1 MNTFELLEALRSASR
16 DNLHSI
22 VLTIVFEE
30 DPVIAGKLMNI
41 LDLNNPDDV
50 RIHKEFI
57 TCILLLISTI
67 VDAHIKCKKPE
78 IPSPSFAAD
87 CFKVNLESFYKKA
100 KIKIPYEKQTISTKI
115 TKPPVILN

>member
-1 MNTFELLEALRSASR
+1 MNTFELIEALRSASR

-22 VLTIVFEE
+22 VLTIVFED

-41 LDLNNPDDV
+41 LDLTHPDDV

-57 TCILLLISTI
+57 TCILLLMSTI
-67 VDAHIKCKKPE
+67 VDSHIKCKKPE

-100 KIKIPYEKQTISTKI
+100 KIKIPYEKQTISKKI
-115 TKPPVILN
+115 TKLPVILN

>member
-22 VLTIVFEE
+22 VLTIVFED

-57 TCILLLISTI
+57 TCILLLMSTI
-67 VDAHIKCKKPE
+67 VDSHIKCKKPE
-78 IPSPSFAAD
+78 IPSPSFVAD

-100 KIKIPYEKQTISTKI
+100 KIKIPYEKQTISKKI

>member
-1 MNTFELLEALRSASR
+1 MNTFELLEGLRSAPR

-22 VLTIVFEE
+22 VMTVVFED
-30 DPVIAGKLMNI
+30 DPVAAGNLINI
-41 LDLNNPDDV
+41 LDLINPDDV
-50 RIHKEFI
+50 RIYKEFI

-67 VDAHIKCKKPE
+67 VDYHIKCKKPE
-78 IPSPSFAAD
+78 IPSPSFVAE

-100 KIKIPYEKQTISTKI
+100 KIKTPYEKKTISKKI

>member
-22 VLTIVFEE
+22 VSTIVFED

-57 TCILLLISTI
+57 TCILLLMSTI
-67 VDAHIKCKKPE
+67 VDSHIKCKKPE
-78 IPSPSFAAD
+78 IPSPSFVAD
-87 CFKVNLESFYKKA
+87 CFKVNLKSFYKKA